1 MKKIILL
8 SFLFLFVSEG
18 IYAATGKKNKK
29 KVTNPIEV
37 KKDSVNA
44 DYKKVTKDAVIKQGL
59 FTTFLSKK
67 ENNLYFEIPDS
78 AFSHTYLLTN
88 RIAETSNTHDYVAGQ
103 MATNPLMIRFSKDG
117 QKVYMHLVQ
126 SSNMV
131 DQNDPIASAFNKN
144 FADPVLKGFK
154 IVARNQGNVVIDVT
168 SFFGGNEKCISPIK
182 QESPLAKLFGG
193 GNSLKGTFAADASNI
208 LSVKTFPNNI
218 EIKSLLSFTTTPLN
232 QPYSVTVHR
241 SLFVLPDT
249 LMAMRLQDNRVGY
262 FSSDKSLYTSSKD
275 KIIPQTFIHRWRIE
289 PKKQDLERY
298 FKGELVEPMKPIVF
312 YVDTAFPE
320 KWRTV
325 VKQGIEDW
333 NMAFAA
339 TSIANAMGPSHIDP
353 RTGEI
358 LTADVI
364 WYHNVISLLH
374 NWRFV
379 QTAAVDDRVRKAV
392 FDDDVMQEAI
402 RYAAAHEIGH
412 TLGLMHN
419 MGASYSFP
427 VDSLRSPKFTQ
438 KYGTTPSI
446 MDYARNNYIA
456 QPGDLEKGVKLTPPN
471 LGVYDIYAIDWG
483 YRLIPGA
490 DTPEKEKTVL
500 DAWIEKKK
508 SDPMYEFGAQQV
520 FGTVDPT
527 DQSED
532 LGDDHLKA
540 GDLAIRNLKVIMKNL
555 ETWTFDKGAR
565 YDEVENMYIEVVRQY
580 TRHLRHV
587 MPYVG
592 GIRFQEVRQ
601 GEDSSAKNYIDK
613 ATQKKAVLW
622 LLNQARTYNEWLTP
636 KDLIAKLDVNMN
648 VNDKLQS
655 SVVGALLN
663 SSALYRISEGGQID
677 SKANYT
683 LNSYLDDVFS
693 EMFKP
698 TYQGIKL
705 SAADMNIQSA
715 AVGLMINYTGL
726 NKTAEKK
733 TATALADY
741 EDVLRQTCEPSLPCS
756 HSYMNGDSF
765 TRINFGLPTLSKE
778 QLAAVMVGRLN
789 KIAQLYKSR
798 RAASVGD
805 TRDFYDYQLLLIERT
820 LKNN

>member
-275 KIIPQTFIHRWRIE
+275 KIIPQTFIHRWRI
-289 PKKQDLERY
+289 
-298 FKGELVEPMKPIVF
+298 
-312 YVDTAFPE
+312 
-320 KWRTV
+320 
-325 VKQGIEDW
+325 
-333 NMAFAA
+333 
-339 TSIANAMGPSHIDP
+339 
-353 RTGEI
+353 
-358 LTADVI
+358 
-364 WYHNVISLLH
+364 
-374 NWRFV
+374 
-379 QTAAVDDRVRKAV
+379 
-392 FDDDVMQEAI
+392 
-402 RYAAAHEIGH
+402 
-412 TLGLMHN
+412 
-419 MGASYSFP
+419 
-427 VDSLRSPKFTQ
+427 
-438 KYGTTPSI
+438 
-446 MDYARNNYIA
+446 
-456 QPGDLEKGVKLTPPN
+456 
-471 LGVYDIYAIDWG
+471 
-483 YRLIPGA
+483 
-490 DTPEKEKTVL
+490 
-500 DAWIEKKK
+500 
-508 SDPMYEFGAQQV
+508 
-520 FGTVDPT
+520 
-527 DQSED
+527 
-532 LGDDHLKA
+532 
-540 GDLAIRNLKVIMKNL
+540 
-555 ETWTFDKGAR
+555 
-565 YDEVENMYIEVVRQY
+565 
-580 TRHLRHV
+580 
-587 MPYVG
+587 
-592 GIRFQEVRQ
+592 
-601 GEDSSAKNYIDK
+601 
-613 ATQKKAVLW
+613 
-622 LLNQARTYNEWLTP
+622 
-636 KDLIAKLDVNMN
+636 
-648 VNDKLQS
+648 
-655 SVVGALLN
+655 
-663 SSALYRISEGGQID
+663 
-677 SKANYT
+677 
-683 LNSYLDDVFS
+683 
-693 EMFKP
+693 
-698 TYQGIKL
+698 
-705 SAADMNIQSA
+705 
-715 AVGLMINYTGL
+715 
-726 NKTAEKK
+726 
-733 TATALADY
+733 
-741 EDVLRQTCEPSLPCS
+741 
-756 HSYMNGDSF
+756 
-765 TRINFGLPTLSKE
+765 
-778 QLAAVMVGRLN
+778 
-789 KIAQLYKSR
+789 
-798 RAASVGD
+798 
-805 TRDFYDYQLLLIERT
+805 
-820 LKNN
+820 